1 MFATPL
7 TLSAAALSWIPWL
20 NFNRCSTMRIRQG
33 DLAVLFH
40 RVAHSA
46 CIMRMSP
53 CVFGFYFF
61 FSARTQSAT
70 LHAGKCTDLFF
81 SCICMCSCLLCA
93 CARQVGALYS
103 VQQSTLCVCVLPH
116 SAQGHVLSRKELK
129 NQRQGVLWLIWNIDS
144 TLRVDLPLIHGYSS
158 ADVRG
163 KVSICS
169 PMDAH
174 TYTYI

>member
-1 MFATPL
+1 MQIFVKSECDYVWGEMSVGMFATPL

-61 FSARTQSAT
+61 FFCEDAVCYVTCRQMHRSLFLMYLHVFLSAVCMRE
-70 LHAGKCTDLFF
+70 AG
-81 SCICMCSCLLCA
+81 
-93 CARQVGALYS
+93 G
-103 VQQSTLCVCVLPH
+103 CV
-116 SAQGHVLSRKELK
+116 
-129 NQRQGVLWLIWNIDS
+129 I
-144 TLRVDLPLIHGYSS
+144 
-158 ADVRG
+158 
-163 KVSICS
+163 
-169 PMDAH
+169 
-174 TYTYI
+174 

>member
-1 MFATPL
+1 MQIFVKSECDYVWGEMSVGMFATPL

-53 CVFGFYFF
+53 CVFGFFFF

-103 VQQSTLCVCVLPH
+103 VQ
-116 SAQGHVLSRKELK
+116 
-129 NQRQGVLWLIWNIDS
+129 
-144 TLRVDLPLIHGYSS
+144 
-158 ADVRG
+158 
-163 KVSICS
+163 
-169 PMDAH
+169 
-174 TYTYI
+174 